1 MLSTRWWADTATP
14 SRARSDGLDAVDRKV
29 AAEAVI
35 EWAEGLVMPVIAEIP
50 EDEAEDWEPGPEP
63 WPIWW

>member
-1 MLSTRWWADTATP
+1 MLSTRCAGTATP
-14 SRARSDGLDAVDRKV
+14 SRARSDGLDASDRRA

-35 EWAEGLVMPVIAEIP
+35 EWVEGLVMPVIAERP
-50 EDEAEDWEPGPEP
+50 EDDAEDWEPGPVP